1 MFPASDIIDLLQA
14 RASTGRV
21 AFEIVDDMFAKV
33 IVVLQQRFGIGYLE
47 TELLLV
53 DLIREHE
60 NTLYAALRDHVRLS
74 DAEDAVRLCLPG
86 TGED

>member
-1 MFPASDIIDLLQA
+1 MPNPARDIIDLLEA
-14 RASTGRV
+14 RASNGRA

-33 IVVLQQRFGIGYLE
+33 IVVLQRRFGIGYLE

-60 NTLYAALRDHVRLS
+60 NLLYAALRDHIHLN
-74 DAEDAVRLCLPG
+74 DAEDALPWRR
-86 TGED
+86 

>member
-1 MFPASDIIDLLQA
+1 MLNLSRDICDLLEA
-14 RASTGRV
+14 RASSGQA

-33 IVVLQQRFGIGYLE
+33 IVVLQRRFGIGYLE

-60 NTLYAALRDHVRLS
+60 NTLYAALRDHVHLN
-74 DAEDAVRLCLPG
+74 DAEDAVRLCLG
-86 TGED
+86 DDE